1 MSSIPLSVEDQLILS
16 TLVYVNFGPFI
27 GDDDGITLG
36 EAVRRVLNAGYDEK
50 NYRVSKDFQLL
61 EVIARA
67 PRYAD
72 LIVTDSIEHFDN
84 GITCQFYA
92 FTIQLPTGELFICY
106 RGTDLTLA
114 GWKEDF
120 NMAFEDVVP
129 AQADAL
135 EYLIYVA
142 GKYKGKKIIVSG
154 HSKGGNLAVFAS
166 AHAPIYVKKRIV
178 AIYNNDGPGFK
189 EDSPTLRLISSIS
202 DRLVTLVPTS
212 SIIGMLMDHTF
223 EYTIVESNSISIFQ
237 HDPYSWEFD
246 GPKFKY
252 TDKRT
257 QESMLLDRISSEWLK
272 TMSKDER
279 EHLVDTIFTIL
290 GAGGLNDFRGY
301 GKNLLQ
307 RKAEVIKL
315 YREMT
320 SSEKAVLKKISHNFA
335 RIAGRTIFGLDKNPD
350 VEQKMLEDDYS

>member
-1 MSSIPLSVEDQLILS
+1 MSRHPLSVEDQLILS
-16 TLVYVNFGPFI
+16 TLVYVNFGPYI

-36 EAVRRVLNAGYDEK
+36 EAVRRVLAAGYDEK
-50 NYRVSKDFQLL
+50 NYRVAKDFQLL
-61 EVIARA
+61 EAISRA
-67 PRYAD
+67 PRFSD

-92 FTIQLPTGELFICY
+92 FTIQLPTGELFVCY

-135 EYLIYVA
+135 EYLTYVA

-166 AHAPIYVKKRIV
+166 AHAPIYVKKRII

-189 EDSPTLRLISSIS
+189 EDSPTLRLIPSIS

-223 EYTIVESNSISIFQ
+223 EYTIVESNSFFIFQ

-246 GPKFKY
+246 GPHFKY
-252 TDKRT
+252 TDKRA
-257 QESMLLDRISSEWLK
+257 QDSMLLDRISSEWLK
-272 TMSKDER
+272 TMTKEER
-279 EHLVDTIFTIL
+279 EHLVDTVFAVL
-290 GAGGLNDFRGY
+290 GAGGVNDFRSY
-301 GKNLLQ
+301 SKNLLQ
-307 RKAEVIKL
+307 RKAEVIRL
-315 YREMT
+315 YRTM
-320 SSEKAVLKKISHNFA
+320 SSGEKQILRKISRNFA
-335 RIAGRTIFGLDKNPD
+335 KIAGRTLFGLDKTPEE
-350 VEQKMLEDDYS
+350 EQKMLEDDYS